1 MIYIDNERIAI
12 KYLTDISKL
21 SVNKLDAEIEKGYQ
35 DMLAG
40 RTVSVKK
47 VFADIRKDYG
57 LEDHHA
63 KEKR

>member
-1 MIYIDNERIAI
+1 MDNERITI
-12 KYLTDISKL
+12 KYLIDISKL
-21 SVNKLDAEIEKGYQ
+21 SVDEIDAEIEKGYQ

-40 RTVSVKK
+40 RTVSAKK

-57 LEDHHA
+57 LEGHHA

>member
-1 MIYIDNERIAI
+1 MDNERITI

-21 SVNKLDAEIEKGYQ
+21 SVDEIDAEIEKGYQ

-40 RTVSVKK
+40 RRVSAKK
-47 VFADIRKDYG
+47 VFTDIRKDYG
-57 LEDHHA
+57 LEGHHA